1 MSRITLFLA
10 AAARDLASLALLA
23 PIRGY
28 QLFISPC
35 LPRACRFQP
44 TCSQYAV
51 LAIQRHGP
59 FRGAWKAAWRIA
71 RCHPWS
77 EGGWDP
83 P

>member
-1 MSRITLFLA
+1 MSRIALFLSA
-10 AAARDLASLALLA
+10 AGRDLLSLALLA

-51 LAIQRHGP
+51 LAIRRHGP
-59 FRGAWKAAWRIA
+59 LRGAWKSARRIA

>member
-1 MSRITLFLA
+1 MSRIVLFLVVGV
-10 AAARDLASLALLA
+10 RDLLSLSLLA
-23 PIRGY
+23 TIRGY
-28 QLFISPC
+28 QLFMSP
-35 LPRACRFQP
+35 LIPRACRFQP

-59 FRGAWKAAWRIA
+59 IRGVWKSACRIA

>member
-1 MSRITLFLA
+1 MSRLYGFLRDGLRVTATLPL
-10 AAARDLASLALLA
+10 LALV
-23 PIRGY
+23 RCY
-28 QLFISPC
+28 QIAVSPW

-44 TCSQYAV
+44 TCSAY
-51 LAIQRHGP
+51 AIQALMRHGP
-59 FRGAWKAAWRIA
+59 IIGTWKAVRRIG